1 MIQLKGFQGH
11 MVLYCKL
18 HYQVQNV
25 TFLQGIRRIWA
36 LRCGLDQ
43 EHTEKGQSDRY
54 IANELYKILIS
65 LNPSIISNYY
75 QIIHQELENNFRF
88 EGLNALERL
97 ILIYRSEIM
106 SIQIKEKLGEDY
118 VSIIQLPEPNQPL
131 FERIIAGRAEYSDYK
146 LVENQ

>member
-1 MIQLKGFQGH
+1 MKEIKGFQGH
-11 MVLYCKL
+11 IILYCKL
-18 HYQVQNV
+18 HYTVQNV
-25 TFLQGIRRIWA
+25 SFLQGIRRIWA

-43 EHTEKGQSDRY
+43 EHTEKGQADRY
-54 IANELYKILIS
+54 IANELYSLI
-65 LNPSIISNYY
+65 
-75 QIIHQELENNFRF
+75 QIMIPEKLTYFHEIMHQELENDFKF

-131 FERIIAGRAEYSDYK
+131 FEKIIAGRAEYLDYK
-146 LVENQ
+146 LVEN

>member
-1 MIQLKGFQGH
+1 MKIWTISDIHRQHNFLKIPENIDVVIHAGDS
-11 MVLYCKL
+11 
-18 HYQVQNV
+18 
-25 TFLQGIRRIWA
+25 T
-36 LRCGLDQ
+36 
-43 EHTEKGQSDRY
+43 
-54 IANELYKILIS
+54 
-65 LNPSIISNYY
+65 NYY